1 MHTIERAT
9 ESLALFTSLALVVPQ
24 MRQRTTAGVACELNE
39 LLHLHAGLPETFFLT
54 PAKLCHEL
62 LTSTT
67 LNCGLL
73 VAALRSTPLART
85 YFALG
90 RAPEPLPWRA
100 QWLPAV
106 QFVCLVVEPA
116 SKSSEFRQV
125 LAGLTR
131 LACDAKTTGQ
141 LRAAATAEEMLAV
154 LEMFPLTTVQGQS
167 SRA

>member
-1 MHTIERAT
+1 MHTMERAA

-24 MRQRTTAGVACELNE
+24 MQERTTAGVARELNE
-39 LLHLHAGLPETFFLT
+39 LLHLHAGLPEAFFFT
-54 PAKLCHEL
+54 PARLCHEL

-67 LNCGLL
+67 LNRGML
-73 VAALRSTPLART
+73 VAPVRSAPVTKT
-85 YFALG
+85 HFALG

-106 QFVCLVVEPA
+106 EFVCLVVEPA

-131 LACDAKTTGQ
+131 LACDAETIGQ
-141 LRAAATAEEMLAV
+141 LRAAGNAEEMLAV
-154 LEMFPLTTVQGQS
+154 LERLPLTTRQGQW